1 MTLTTQQALNEARR
15 AYHNL
20 LTGQA
25 VAEFRDQNGEM
36 VRYTQMSRAALADYV
51 NQLERKL
58 AAELGQTPASVAPM
72 RVWF

>member
-1 MTLTTQQALNEARR
+1 MALTTLEALNEAKQ

-25 VAEFRDQNGEM
+25 VTEFRDQNGEM
-36 VRYTQMSRAALADYV
+36 VRYTQINRAALADYISR
-51 NQLERKL
+51 LERQL
-58 AAELGQTPASVAPM
+58 ATENGTTPAGIAPM

>member
-1 MTLTTQQALNEARR
+1 MTLTTQQALNEARQ

>member
-1 MTLTTQQALNEARR
+1 MALTTQQALADARQ

-25 VAEFRDQNGEM
+25 VAEFRDQNGEV
-36 VRYTQMSRAALADYV
+36 VRYTQMNRAALFDYIGT
-51 NQLERKL
+51 LERKL
-58 AAELGQTPASVAPM
+58 ALEMGQTPASVAPM